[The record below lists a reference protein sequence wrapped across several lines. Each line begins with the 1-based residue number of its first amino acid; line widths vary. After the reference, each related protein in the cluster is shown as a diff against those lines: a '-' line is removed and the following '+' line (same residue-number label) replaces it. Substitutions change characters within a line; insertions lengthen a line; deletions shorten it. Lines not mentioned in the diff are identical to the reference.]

1 MKKILFYIVWVNL
14 IFCLD
19 YSLEDVNPNS
29 ATFAENVGPSYFQ
42 NQGYPISINAF
53 NWENWGGWRAL
64 VAQLCEMSNNGEWNT
79 DKAVLI
85 GIGTGSGGAGALE
98 GMLNP
103 NNGVEVLS
111 PWVQDPSEEVWDAFL
126 GPNAPRRQI
135 VLLDQNL
142 EKRFQQQYGGAMNAS
157 EKAELLDAI
166 QELIDELAMLGDMNG
181 DSILNVLDVVIIVNM
196 ALGNV
201 EIDLIG
207 DLNNDGGINIL
218 DVVIL
223 TNIILSDRH

>member
-1 MKKILFYIVWVNL
+1 L
-14 IFCLD
+14 
-19 YSLEDVNPNS
+19 
-29 ATFAENVGPSYFQ
+29 G
-42 NQGYPISINAF
+42 
-53 NWENWGGWRAL
+53 
-64 VAQLCEMSNNGEWNT
+64 AQLCGMSNNGEWDT
-79 DKAVLI
+79 DQAVLI
-85 GIGTGSGGAGALE
+85 GVGTGSGGSGALE

-111 PWVQDPSEEVWDAFL
+111 PWVQDPSEEVWDEFL

-142 EKRFQQQYGGAMNAS
+142 EKRFQQHYDGAMTNN
-157 EKAELLDAI
+157 EKTELLDAI
-166 QELIDELAMLGDMNG
+166 QELIDELVMLGDMNG
-181 DSILNVLDVVIIVNM
+181 DEILNVLDVVIIVNM

-201 EIDLIG
+201 AIDLIG

-223 TNIILSDRH
+223 TNIILSDRN

>member
-1 MKKILFYIVWVNL
+1 
-14 IFCLD
+14 
-19 YSLEDVNPNS
+19 
-29 ATFAENVGPSYFQ
+29 
-42 NQGYPISINAF
+42 
-53 NWENWGGWRAL
+53 
-64 VAQLCEMSNNGEWNT
+64 MSNNGEWDT
-79 DKAVLI
+79 DQAVLI
-85 GIGTGSGGAGALE
+85 GVGTGSGGSGALE

-111 PWVQDPSEEVWDAFL
+111 PWVQDPSEEVWDEFL

-142 EKRFQQQYGGAMNAS
+142 EKRFQQHYDGAMTNN
-157 EKAELLDAI
+157 EKTELLDAI
-166 QELIDELAMLGDMNG
+166 QELIDELVMLGDMNG
-181 DSILNVLDVVIIVNM
+181 DEILNVLDVVIIVNM

-201 EIDLIG
+201 AIDLIG

-223 TNIILSDRH
+223 TNMILSDRN

>member
-1 MKKILFYIVWVNL
+1 
-14 IFCLD
+14 
-19 YSLEDVNPNS
+19 
-29 ATFAENVGPSYFQ
+29 
-42 NQGYPISINAF
+42 
-53 NWENWGGWRAL
+53 
-64 VAQLCEMSNNGEWNT
+64 MSNNGDWDT
-79 DKAVLI
+79 DKAVLV
-85 GIGTGSGGAGALE
+85 GVGTGSGGSGALE

-142 EKRFQQQYGGAMNAS
+142 EKRFQQQYGGEMNAS

-166 QELIDELAMLGDMNG
+166 QALIEEVIEGCTDEEALNYDPNATYDDGSCILTILGDMNG
-181 DSILNVLDVVIIVNM
+181 DEILNVLDVVIIVNM

-201 EIDLIG
+201 AIDLIG

-223 TNIILSDRH
+223 TNIILSDRN

>member
-1 MKKILFYIVWVNL
+1 
-14 IFCLD
+14 
-19 YSLEDVNPNS
+19 
-29 ATFAENVGPSYFQ
+29 
-42 NQGYPISINAF
+42 
-53 NWENWGGWRAL
+53 
-64 VAQLCEMSNNGEWNT
+64 MSNNGEWNT

-103 NNGVEVLS
+103 NNGVEVLA
-111 PWVQDPSEEVWDAFL
+111 PWVQDPDEEVWDEFL

-166 QELIDELAMLGDMNG
+166 QELIDELAILGDMNG
-181 DSILNVLDVVIIVNM
+181 DEILNVLDVVIIVNM

-223 TNIILSDRH
+223 TNIILSDRN